1 MTEGCQKSHTHAE
14 IPERVFLQ
22 FAAIVYSEE
31 RMNQRKFTIAKCY
44 RYLNRKTKPDVYKK
58 KNWYEGSAFVA

>member
-31 RMNQRKFTIAKCY
+31 RMNQLPNVTD
-44 RYLNRKTKPDVYKK
+44 T
-58 KNWYEGSAFVA
+58 

>member
-22 FAAIVYSEE
+22 FAAIVYSEQ
-31 RMNQRKFTIAKCY
+31 RMNQRKVLQMPNVTD
-44 RYLNRKTKPDVYKK
+44 T
-58 KNWYEGSAFVA
+58 